1 MGSGREIGRAV
12 PVTTRRSRAARL
24 AAAVAALAFGAATGC
39 GGGGSSGGANI
50 TLDSSTGQ
58 LVPSALTVI
67 DSSPSDGALQVA
79 PDAVIEVTFDGVLVS
94 LSLQASGTSLRVASG
109 PSAGD
114 TVPGL
119 LATTPDGTGVTF
131 TPSQPLA
138 AATDYVFRLAPAIAS
153 TDGRLLESAWSTS
166 FTTLDTTPPSV
177 ASSSL
182 ADGSVDVDRQ
192 VSLTIGFDETIELT
206 TGSAVALRDAGNVLH
221 PVATSVVGENL
232 LVDPIADLTGGETYT
247 LTISGGLTDRVGN
260 PVEPWTLTFTTEI
273 DTVAP
278 RYVAGWPAGRT
289 GVSPQAV
296 PWLRFDESVDPSSF
310 GTDDLAL
317 SDLLG
322 NRPRFRIEASP
333 DRRTIYLVPEQALTP
348 GRLYLLSLNGGT
360 DGPTDSNGNRIQSTT
375 TFSFSVGTDAAPP
388 TISDSFPADG
398 AAGIGTELT
407 AQVRFSE
414 AIDADTVDVE
424 RVRLVRVSDGAG
436 VPATVTTTG
445 GTTIELVPDDELER
459 DAEYRVEILGGRDG
473 VCDMAGNP
481 LPTTANATFRTSSTG
496 VGMTVLVQ
504 PFNGAVGVP
513 RGARVS
519 ATFSEP
525 VDPATV
531 RPTTFRVY
539 RTNDLAPVAGTL
551 QVLRGGR
558 VVRFLPTFAWG
569 ATTSYTVEV
578 LGGVDGVRSAD
589 GERPLQRTSLFRFTT
604 GTGVDSRAPDVAVTL
619 NGIGDLRKSNLTV
632 PSYGFTIDVNATD
645 SIDFS
650 LDSSSFR
657 IQLTDPSGVTT
668 EAEDL
673 FVGATVDGR
682 SISARVPLAGEFE
695 FGNWTVVGIVEDLT
709 GNVGSS
715 APFSF
720 RVASLTADAA
730 PFDRTQTVWV
740 RFDLDRN
747 GNGTGDFVEDLMR
760 LGLIAEGDPAGAND
774 RMIELVRAGILA
786 HAHTLFGRD
795 PSGLRPAGG
804 DAVPL
809 WLTDS
814 PPIGSVNM
822 MIACGGLDP
831 EGSQNRVY
839 GDDSTG
845 TLGRAFFDYRNARP
859 TEHNIATQPGLGVFP
874 SELFL
879 FEAQVDQVLYPSFLT
894 SFGNRF
900 RPLCPNTNGTPAGAG
915 AEDAVVLAE
924 DFVRAQATTVQ
935 RARYDAIMRAADD
948 WAVAIGT
955 ILAHEIG
962 HAIGL
967 VAAGPNPVGL
977 HGDQS
982 LHNAFAQSTDVMAA
996 AVGFDSL
1003 VSLDFRFR
1011 DLTRAYLRHRI
1022 LMK

>member
-1 MGSGREIGRAV
+1 
-12 PVTTRRSRAARL
+12 
-24 AAAVAALAFGAATGC
+24 
-39 GGGGSSGGANI
+39 
-50 TLDSSTGQ
+50 
-58 LVPSALTVI
+58 
-67 DSSPSDGALQVA
+67 
-79 PDAVIEVTFDGVLVS
+79 
-94 LSLQASGTSLRVASG
+94 
-109 PSAGD
+109 
-114 TVPGL
+114 
-119 LATTPDGTGVTF
+119 
-131 TPSQPLA
+131 
-138 AATDYVFRLAPAIAS
+138 
-153 TDGRLLESAWSTS
+153 
-166 FTTLDTTPPSV
+166 
-177 ASSSL
+177 
-182 ADGSVDVDRQ
+182 
-192 VSLTIGFDETIELT
+192 
-206 TGSAVALRDAGNVLH
+206 
-221 PVATSVVGENL
+221 
-232 LVDPIADLTGGETYT
+232 
-247 LTISGGLTDRVGN
+247 
-260 PVEPWTLTFTTEI
+260 VEPWTLTFTTEI

-632 PSYGFTIDVNATD
+632 PSLRLHDRRQRHGLHRLLARLQLVPDPADRPVRRHDRSRGPVRRRDRRRA
-645 SIDFS
+645 
-650 LDSSSFR
+650 LDLGAR
-657 IQLTDPSGVTT
+657 PARGRVRVRQLDRGRHRRGPDGERRV
-668 EAEDL
+668 
-673 FVGATVDGR
+673 VRTVLVPRRLADGR
-682 SISARVPLAGEFE
+682 CGAVRPNADG
-695 FGNWTVVGIVEDLT
+695 VG
-709 GNVGSS
+709 
-715 APFSF
+715 P
-720 RVASLTADAA
+720 
-730 PFDRTQTVWV
+730 
-740 RFDLDRN
+740 
-747 GNGTGDFVEDLMR
+747 
-760 LGLIAEGDPAGAND
+760 
-774 RMIELVRAGILA
+774 
-786 HAHTLFGRD
+786 
-795 PSGLRPAGG
+795 LRP
-804 DAVPL
+804 
-809 WLTDS
+809 
-814 PPIGSVNM
+814 
-822 MIACGGLDP
+822 
-831 EGSQNRVY
+831 
-839 GDDSTG
+839 
-845 TLGRAFFDYRNARP
+845 RP
-859 TEHNIATQPGLGVFP
+859 
-874 SELFL
+874 
-879 FEAQVDQVLYPSFLT
+879 
-894 SFGNRF
+894 
-900 RPLCPNTNGTPAGAG
+900 
-915 AEDAVVLAE
+915 
-924 DFVRAQATTVQ
+924 Q
-935 RARYDAIMRAADD
+935 R
-948 WAVAIGT
+948 
-955 ILAHEIG
+955 
-962 HAIGL
+962 
-967 VAAGPNPVGL
+967 
-977 HGDQS
+977 Q
-982 LHNAFAQSTDVMAA
+982 
-996 AVGFDSL
+996 
-1003 VSLDFRFR
+1003 
-1011 DLTRAYLRHRI
+1011 RHR
-1022 LMK
+1022 